1 MSVGECVCLCMLAE
15 SMGGPRM
22 VYRVNDL
29 AAKGVSVYFLSF
41 PYVITC
47 VAKGG
52 RRGVE
57 RET

>member
-1 MSVGECVCLCMLAE
+1 MLAE